1 MAKAR
6 YTAKQIQ
13 ERYNLTPK
21 QYRSQYEVF
30 RRRVENFNRA
40 TGSNYSAIN
49 EFNYAKVNPN
59 SETIQAI
66 NKMTSNILKEKNI
79 TMTMERQ
86 AQQFLGERFRGL
98 RNNATQVEE
107 LYQQIGKNGYTAR
120 DFARDAKDYAQKLAE
135 QRKQDPLIGTNDV
148 DAEPINENNLNAL
161 EEIQDVHTLPFSDYD
176 ELYD

>member
-66 NKMTSNILKEKNI
+66 NAMSSTRTNRV
-79 TMTMERQ
+79 TARMENV
-86 AQQFLGERFRGL
+86 AEQFVGERFKGL
-98 RNNATQVEE
+98 RNNAPMVERA
-107 LYQQIGKNGYTAR
+107 YQQIGKNGYTAK
-120 DFARDAKDYAQKLAE
+120 DFAKFAEQYANELAE
-135 QRKQDPLIGTNDV
+135 LRKQDPLISSDAVGT
-148 DAEPINENNLNAL
+148 EPIDEENLNAL
-161 EEIQDVHTLPFSDYD
+161 EEIYDDYD
-176 ELYD
+176 LIFDE

>member
-13 ERYNLTPK
+13 QRYNLTPK

-59 SETIQAI
+59 SETIKAI
-66 NKMTSNILKEKNI
+66 NAMSSARTGRVTSR
-79 TMTMERQ
+79 MENVAEQ
-86 AQQFLGERFRGL
+86 YVGERFRGL
-98 RNNATQVEE
+98 RNNAPMVERA
-107 LYQQIGKNGYTAR
+107 YQRIGQNGYTAK
-120 DFARDAKDYAQKLAE
+120 DFAKFAEQYAEELAR
-135 QRKQDPLIGTNDV
+135 QRKQDPLIAS
-148 DAEPINENNLNAL
+148 DAVGNESINEDNLNAL
-161 EEIQDVHTLPFSDYD
+161 EEIQSDYD
-176 ELYD
+176 LIFDE

>member
-13 ERYNLTPK
+13 QRYNLTPK

-59 SETIQAI
+59 SETIKAI
-66 NKMTSNILKEKNI
+66 NAMSSIIPEDKKISLK
-79 TMTMERQ
+79 MERQ
-86 AQQFLGERFRGL
+86 ATEYVGERFRGL
-98 RNNATQVEE
+98 RNNAPMVERAF
-107 LYQQIGKNGYTAR
+107 QRIGQNGYTAK
-120 DFARDAKDYAQKLAE
+120 DFAKFAEQYAEELKN
-135 QRKQDPLIGTNDV
+135 QRKQDPLIASDAVGT
-148 DAEPINENNLNAL
+148 EPINEDNLNAL
-161 EEIQDVHTLPFSDYD
+161 EEIQGDYD
-176 ELYD
+176 LIFDE

>member
-13 ERYNLTPK
+13 QRYNLTPK

-59 SETIQAI
+59 SETIKAI
-66 NKMTSNILKEKNI
+66 NAMSSARTGRVTSR
-79 TMTMERQ
+79 MENVAEQ
-86 AQQFLGERFRGL
+86 YVGERFRGL
-98 RNNATQVEE
+98 RNNAPMVERA
-107 LYQQIGKNGYTAR
+107 YQRIGQNGYTAK
-120 DFARDAKDYAQKLAE
+120 DFAKFAEQYAEELVR
-135 QRKQDPLIGTNDV
+135 QRKQDPLIAS
-148 DAEPINENNLNAL
+148 DAVGNEPINEDNLNAL
-161 EEIQDVHTLPFSDYD
+161 EEIQGDYD
-176 ELYD
+176 LIFDE